1 MFGYGTLKNG
11 SKLGSKTSLAEG
23 EAMQTIYN
31 HRQSNA
37 RPTNKQPAQN
47 RLKRLQIDLKRR
59 KDKKP
64 NNDNQ
69 DSKRSHQNAL
79 SSASQTISS
88 NATSGA
94 SHSRWSSTF
103 APSPSASLTPETST
117 NKQPA
122 QNSLK
127 RLQIDLKRRKDKK
140 PNNDYQDS
148 KRSHQNALSSASQT
162 ISSNATSGASHS
174 RWSLTFAPS
183 PSASLTPETSRS
195 SQSSK
200 CLTFATSL
208 SPETPRPPQSRRSNA
223 FASSPSPSPLTPDT
237 PQSRRSNFLG
247 LSQSPLA
254 PAKSIRE
261 RLRDQAKTWEKPK
274 ALLDSSNRVQSG
286 SSTSANQRLTQFR
299 ASLRQQEKQEPKER
313 NNNGRSILPDIPN
326 AFIGKKPKV
335 AEPEPDLELEQ
346 EPMDWEDCDL
356 ILNKKSED
364 GELNELPARRLDH
377 MYFVLDTN
385 VLMHSCSFVEDLTKV
400 VLPGTVGSMLFI
412 PYIVIKELD
421 RLKARKND
429 DNNTRQMAIRA
440 IRFLNKKFDESLEI
454 QAQSAEE
461 ESEHLIEVDC
471 GDDSVV
477 NCCLQ
482 LKKEVPHM
490 ILLTNDANLRLKA
503 KSSAIPVSTHSD
515 LKAAYTDEFAA
526 LD

>member
-1 MFGYGTLKNG
+1 MFGNGTRKNG
-11 SKLGSKTSLAEG
+11 SKLGSKRSLAEG
-23 EAMQTIYN
+23 EATQTIYN
-31 HRQSNA
+31 HRQN
-37 RPTNKQPAQN
+37 NAQN
-47 RLKRLQIDLKRR
+47 RLMRLQIDLKRR
-59 KDKKP
+59 RDKKP
-64 NNDNQ
+64 NNDSQ
-69 DSKRSHQNAL
+69 DSKRSHQNA
-79 SSASQTISS
+79 
-88 NATSGA
+88 
-94 SHSRWSSTF
+94 F
-103 APSPSASLTPETST
+103 
-117 NKQPA
+117 
-122 QNSLK
+122 
-127 RLQIDLKRRKDKK
+127 
-140 PNNDYQDS
+140 
-148 KRSHQNALSSASQT
+148 SSASQT

-183 PSASLTPETSRS
+183 SSASLTPKTSRS

-223 FASSPSPSPLTPDT
+223 FGSSPSPSPLTPDT

-261 RLRDQAKTWEKPK
+261 RLRDQAKTWKTPK
-274 ALLDSSNRVQSG
+274 ALLDSSNRVQSD
-286 SSTSANQRLTQFR
+286 SSTSANQRLTQLQ
-299 ASLRQQEKQEPKER
+299 ASLRQQQKQEPKER

-335 AEPEPDLELEQ
+335 AEPEPDLESER
-346 EPMDWEDCDL
+346 EPMDWEDSDVIL
-356 ILNKKSED
+356 LNKKSED

-421 RLKARKND
+421 RLKARKNY
-429 DNNTRQMAIRA
+429 DNNTRDMAIRA
-440 IRFLNKKFDESLEI
+440 IRFLNTKFDESLEI
-454 QAQSAEE
+454 QAQSAEK

-515 LKAAYTDEFAA
+515 LKAAYIDEFAA